1 VSRART
7 VARGWEAV
15 AALFDEIHGAGA
27 HGASFAVAVEGRQVL
42 DLWGGLRADGRPWGP
57 DTKCVIASGTKGICA
72 VAVLMCADRGLVD
85 LDAPMG
91 SLWPEFA
98 AGGKG
103 GVTIGDALAHVAG
116 VPGLSVRPTAAQFA
130 DTAEMARLVAGQEPI
145 VPVGSPCYHAATFG
159 WIAAEVV
166 RRTDG
171 RGIGA
176 FIREEIAGPLG
187 LDLHV
192 GAPEHAMADVT
203 TTVRSADFNYTA
215 LLDPA
220 ADPRLQMVYGIMPA
234 ELVGTLD
241 AARIEF
247 PGGGGVATA
256 HAMSRLYAALA
267 LGGSLDGAVLLRP
280 GTLAAGLRQR
290 SEGPDALSGR
300 MLRFATGFELNPN
313 PSCLGGPADAFGH
326 TGAGGSTH
334 GAWPSL
340 ATSFSYV
347 MGEFRP
353 ETNDGRA
360 RRLLDAVEAVVRAG

>member
-1 VSRART
+1 MSRART
-7 VARGWEAV
+7 VAPGWEPV
-15 AALFDEIHGAGA
+15 AALFDEIHGDGG
-27 HGASFAVAVEGRQVL
+27 HGASFAVAVGGRQVL
-42 DLWGGLRADGRPWGP
+42 DLWGGRRADGRPWGP

-72 VAVLMCADRGLVD
+72 VAVLMCVDRGLVD
-85 LDAPMG
+85 LDAPVD

-98 AGGKG
+98 VGGKG
-103 GVTIGDALAHVAG
+103 GVAIGDALAHVAG

-130 DTAEMARLVAGQEPI
+130 DTAGMARLVAAQDPI

-159 WIAAEVV
+159 WIASEIV
-166 RRTDG
+166 RRADG

-192 GAPEHAMADVT
+192 GAPEHAMGDVT
-203 TTVRSADFNYTA
+203 ATVRSSDFDYTA

-234 ELVGTLD
+234 ELVGTPD

-267 LGGSLDGAVLLRP
+267 LGGSLDGVTLLRP
-280 GTLAAGLRQR
+280 GTVAAGLRQR

-300 MLRFATGFELNPN
+300 MLRFGTGFELNPN
-313 PSCLGGPADAFGH
+313 PSCLGGPPDAFGH

-340 ATSFSYV
+340 GTSFSYV

-360 RRLLDAVEAVVRAG
+360 SRLLAAVESVVRGD